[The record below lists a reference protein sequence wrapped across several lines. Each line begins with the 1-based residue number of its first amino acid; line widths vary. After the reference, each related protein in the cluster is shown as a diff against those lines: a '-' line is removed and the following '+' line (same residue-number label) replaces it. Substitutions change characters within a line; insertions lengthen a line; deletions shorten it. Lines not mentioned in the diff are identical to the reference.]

1 MVTKDDVHAESLI
14 PDARAVLDL
23 DDKARVDYI
32 RQEKWIPYTRANE
45 ILASLEELLITPK
58 KSRMPSM
65 LIVGDSNNGKSSIA
79 QEFLRRHPPTNGIES
94 EAYPVIW
101 IEAPNTPDEGR
112 LYNNI
117 LKHLLVPFKY
127 KDMPS
132 KKEHEVDYYFQKL
145 GTKMLIIDDI
155 HNILSGPITKQLIFM
170 NALRTLNNSL
180 YIPIVLLGIETALQA
195 VATDKQTSSRFPP
208 VALPKW
214 KPNQEY
220 VSLLLSIEMILPL
233 RKASNL
239 ASEELAPLILDLS
252 EGYIGDIVELMN
264 TAAIYAVQAGIER
277 ITSKVISACGYIKP
291 SQRSLKV
298 GLEIV

>member
-1 MVTKDDVHAESLI
+1 MVTKDDGHVESLI

-32 RQEKWIPYTRANE
+32 RKEKWIPYTRANE

-58 KSRMPSM
+58 KSRMPSI
-65 LIVGDSNNGKSSIA
+65 LVVGDSNNGKSSIA

-94 EAYPVIW
+94 DAYPVIW

-145 GTKMLIIDDI
+145 GTRMLIVDDI
-155 HNILSGPITKQLIFM
+155 HNILSGPVTKQRIFM
-170 NALRTLNNSL
+170 NALKTLNNRL

-195 VATDKQTSSRFPP
+195 VATDKQMSSRFPP
-208 VALPKW
+208 IALPKW

-233 RKASNL
+233 RITSNL

-252 EGYIGDIVELMN
+252 EGYIGDIVELTN
-264 TAAIYAVQAGIER
+264 TAAIYAIQTGTER
-277 ITSKVISACGYIKP
+277 ITSSVISACGYIRP
-291 SQRSLKV
+291 SQRSLNV
-298 GLEIV
+298 GLEIA

>member
-1 MVTKDDVHAESLI
+1 VTKDDGHTENLI

-23 DDKARVDYI
+23 DDKARVNYI

-94 EAYPVIW
+94 DAYPVIW

-145 GTKMLIIDDI
+145 GTRMLIIDDI
-155 HNILSGPITKQLIFM
+155 HNILSGPVTKQRIFM
-170 NALRTLNNSL
+170 NALKTLNDRL
-180 YIPIVLLGIETALQA
+180 YIPIVLLGIETALVA
-195 VATDKQTSSRFPP
+195 VATDKQMSSRFPP

-214 KPNQEY
+214 KLNENY
-220 VSLLLSIEMILPL
+220 GSLLASIEMILPL

-239 ASEELAPLILDLS
+239 TTSEDMVLKILELS
-252 EGYIGDIVELMN
+252 EGFIGDIVELTN
-264 TAAIYAVQAGIER
+264 TAAIYAIQTGIER
-277 ITSKVISACGYIKP
+277 ITPKVISDCGYIKP
-291 SQRSLKV
+291 SQRSIV
-298 GLEIV
+298 VSLEIA